1 MSKLKHIPVVD
12 LFAGPGGLGE
22 GFSSFAYN
30 RRKIFNIK
38 ISIEKEKY
46 AHETLELRSF
56 YRKFK
61 HGEAPKE
68 YYDVLTSVNQKER
81 EKIKISLFEK
91 YSSEY
96 NLVKNEALCLELGLN
111 KKTTKL
117 IVKKVSLI
125 KY

>member
-1 MSKLKHIPVVD
+1 MSNLKIIPVID

-30 RRKIFNIK
+30 RKKIFNIK

-61 HGEAPKE
+61 DGEAPKE
-68 YYDVLTSVNQKER
+68 YYDVLITIMQ
-81 EKIKISLFEK
+81 SLVYLVFLIG
-91 YSSEY
+91 EY
-96 NLVKNEALCLELGLN
+96 
-111 KKTTKL
+111 
-117 IVKKVSLI
+117 IF
-125 KY
+125 

>member
-1 MSKLKHIPVVD
+1 MSKLKNIPVID

-22 GFSSFAYN
+22 GFSSFTYN
-30 RRKIFNIK
+30 SRKIFNIK

-61 HGEAPKE
+61 DGEAPKE

-111 KKTTKL
+111 KKTCQFPN
-117 IVKKVSLI
+117 
-125 KY
+125 

>member
-1 MSKLKHIPVVD
+1 MSKLKNIPVID
-12 LFAGPGGLGE
+12 LFAGAGGLGE
-22 GFSSFAYN
+22 GFSSFFYN

-61 HGEAPKE
+61 DGEAPKE

-81 EKIKISLFEK
+81 EK
-91 YSSEY
+91 
-96 NLVKNEALCLELGLN
+96 N
-111 KKTTKL
+111 KKFL
-117 IVKKVSLI
+117 RE
-125 KY
+125 